1 MNDCTQCEKY
11 RLVRHM
17 KFGVLTHTEDFCA
30 AFGGWPE
37 PDHCCYF
44 KRRGQEKNKICF
56 NQETHDTD

>member
-1 MNDCTQCEKY
+1 
-11 RLVRHM
+11 M

>member
-11 RLVRHM
+11 KLIRHM
-17 KFGVLTHTEDFCA
+17 KFGILTHTEDFCA

-44 KRRGQEKNKICF
+44 KKRKGKGKQC
-56 NQETHDTD
+56 